1 MSHFEDTHYEEI
13 RLVQELGEK
22 IGYGNMMSIAS
33 ALWARKLDD
42 YDPKTGLSTG
52 AEIPTLPHLL
62 TDVGK
67 DLARTLMTNEYGWV
81 ALYFKEHSNGEN

>member
-1 MSHFEDTHYEEI
+1 MGQFEATHYEEI
-13 RLVQELGEK
+13 RLVHELGEK

-42 YDPKTGLSTG
+42 YDPKTGLSAG

-62 TDVGK
+62 TDAGK
-67 DLARTLMTNEYGWV
+67 DLARTIMTNEYGWV
-81 ALYFKEHSNGEN
+81 DLYFKEYSNGKS